1 MAVRPMRP
9 EDRPQILEM
18 MRALWDDFDDD
29 DSELERGNV
38 FVWERE
44 SGALG
49 GFATYSLRPFAD
61 ACDSHPVPYLEG
73 WWVAP
78 DLRRAGVGRAL
89 VDAVEEWARAGGY
102 KEMGSDA
109 LVENE
114 VSLHAHA
121 ALGFEATERIQ
132 LFRKRL

>member
-44 SGALG
+44 SGGLG

-61 ACDSHPVPYLEG
+61 GCASRPIPYLEG
-73 WWVAP
+73 WYVTP
-78 DLRRAGVGRAL
+78 DLRRSGVGRAL
-89 VDAVEEWARAGGY
+89 VAAVEDWARAGGHR
-102 KEMGSDA
+102 EMASDA
-109 LVENE
+109 LLENA
-114 VSLHAHA
+114 VSLRAHES
-121 ALGFEATERIQ
+121 LGFEALDRVQ
-132 LFRKRL
+132 HFRKPL